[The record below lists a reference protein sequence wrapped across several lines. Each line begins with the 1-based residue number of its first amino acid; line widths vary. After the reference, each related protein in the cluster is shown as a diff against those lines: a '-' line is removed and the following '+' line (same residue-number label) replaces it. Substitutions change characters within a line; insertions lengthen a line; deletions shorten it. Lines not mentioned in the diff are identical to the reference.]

1 MVRGS
6 RHNDYKINALNKG
19 SKIHEA
25 KTKRI
30 EETDNSATIVGD
42 FITLLSI
49 IDRTPKQSINKKKE
63 DLNHTVSQLYL
74 TDVYKHSTPK
84 EQDTHSFSNAHFK
97 FFRID
102 HMSCHKIS
110 LKRF

>member
-6 RHNDYKINALNKG
+6 RHNDYKINALNKR

-49 IDRTPKQSINKKKE
+49 IDRTTKQNINKKKE
-63 DLNHTVSQLYL
+63 DEPHCKSTIPNRCIQNTPPQKSRIHTLSQ
-74 TDVYKHSTPK
+74 
-84 EQDTHSFSNAHFK
+84 THMESSPG
-97 FFRID
+97 
-102 HMSCHKIS
+102 
-110 LKRF
+110 